1 MSLYALNTSYNN
13 ASTSAYCSVS
23 LTAGTLVNGVGQCV
37 PSSTAFTYM
46 SFQGAISYQVP
57 PGDASVGGTVDA
69 TTNVAGSVI
78 VSPPLNVDFTVELF
92 GRGKVLGTYT
102 VPAGQ
107 TSGQFNFNVSSADAI
122 PQEEMA
128 GVMEKVAKPRK

>member
-1 MSLYALNTSYNN
+1 MSLYALNTFYNG
-13 ASTSAYCSVS
+13 ASTSAFCSVS
-23 LTAGTLVNGVGQCV
+23 LTAGTLADGVGQCM

-46 SFQGAISYQVP
+46 SFQGSITYQVP
-57 PGDASVGGTVDA
+57 PGDASVGGTVNA

-78 VSPPLNVDFTVELF
+78 VSPPLNVDFTVQLW

-107 TSGQFNFNVSSADAI
+107 SSGQFNFNVSAADAI
-122 PQEEMA
+122 PENEVGTA
-128 GVMEKVAKPRK
+128 MERIAKPQK